1 MSEILT
7 KKTKLN
13 SLVPSSCLASSRART
28 ARGQGVRTLSDG
40 RRGGCYGGAAIA
52 AAGVIEEVAVVV
64 PPPATAMAS
73 GGHQRGKVISSE
85 VIQDVQ
91 PAMDAMEYAEC
102 EATVKSHS
110 PFIEAMKK
118 KRN

>member
-73 GGHQRGKVISSE
+73 SKGCHGIR
-85 VIQDVQ
+85 
-91 PAMDAMEYAEC
+91 
-102 EATVKSHS
+102 
-110 PFIEAMKK
+110 
-118 KRN
+118 